1 MKINIVI
8 PTRNELKNLKIIV
21 PRLKKKYNYPI
32 IVIDKSNDGTEIELK
47 KLCIKWK
54 IKLYFQKSKGKGN
67 ALREAVEFCTGD
79 IIVFFDADCSHDP
92 DDIEKLVNPFKLNKS
107 VHHVG
112 GSRMRGGS
120 DELYSDVQHLIRLFG
135 SLIINI
141 TINLK
146 FGVHLTDSINGLRAI
161 KKNIFKKLNVTSD
174 DFAIELELVSKTLSA
189 GLNYVEIPTHEWK
202 RKFGVSKIG
211 LTTHSWQFISKLIS
225 ILFLPKSKKDINKIN
240 SAINKKWY
248 EK

>member
-1 MKINIVI
+1 M
-8 PTRNELKNLKIIV
+8 
-21 PRLKKKYNYPI
+21 
-32 IVIDKSNDGTEIELK
+32 
-47 KLCIKWK
+47 
-54 IKLYFQKSKGKGN
+54 
-67 ALREAVEFCTGD
+67 AL
-79 IIVFFDADCSHDP
+79 
-92 DDIEKLVNPFKLNKS
+92 
-107 VHHVG
+107 
-112 GSRMRGGS
+112 
-120 DELYSDVQHLIRLFG
+120 
-135 SLIINI
+135 I

-189 GLNYVEIPTHEWK
+189 GLNYVEIPTHEWE

-240 SAINKKWY
+240 SEINKKWY